1 MKPELAMKL
10 VEGVHLLHLDG
21 NPYYTNQ
28 QLSNVVGVSTSTLKR
43 NRDIIKLLDVALY
56 LTEVDDGVQ

>member
-10 VEGVHLLHLDG
+10 VEGVYLLHLDG